1 MKKII
6 KAEDKI
12 LIMLAFFSISV
23 GLWGNF
29 RQLWLQDNGL
39 EASIIAKLLSISTL
53 ICAISIF
60 MISKKI
66 KINKLKNFIMF
77 CLITKSIV
85 LLGLFKFNHTIYD
98 EAIRL
103 LIILDVLFEKLIIIS
118 IYPFITT
125 IKKTDKL
132 YSKRKLIEYI
142 FRDIGILIGGLFIGK
157 TIYQFCVDYNMC
169 LLISILFLILASL
182 VLINI
187 KININFNS
195 DNSSKENNSCLKYI
209 LKDDIL
215 IIYFL
220 NYFVGNVAMNTGLG
234 LKILML
240 TNFCQFS
247 DSVAT
252 NYLLILGLI
261 ADAIGVIALK
271 YLTPKNDYITVM
283 LKFGIRFL
291 FYLVAFCVDTVEMT
305 IIAISWSILIST
317 AYENI
322 IDAPYINRVRTEYQL
337 TFTNYR
343 YIIGILGESIGLL
356 LAGKIYPYGATSMLG
371 LSAFFMIFQ
380 ISLSC
385 VLIYMRNNKKRRVL
399 EVKENGSY

>member
-1 MKKII
+1 MKKIF
-6 KAEDKI
+6 KTEDKI

-53 ICAISIF
+53 ICAMFIF
-60 MISKKI
+60 MIAKKI
-66 KINKLKNFIMF
+66 KIDRLKNFIMF
-77 CLITKSIV
+77 CLIAKSTV
-85 LLGLFKFNHTIYD
+85 LFGLFQFNHTNWN
-98 EAIRL
+98 ELIRL

-142 FRDIGILIGGLFIGK
+142 FRDVGILIGGLFIGK
-157 TIYQFCVDYNMC
+157 TIYQICFDYNLC
-169 LLISILFLILASL
+169 LLISILFLVFACL
-182 VLINI
+182 VVANI
-187 KININFNS
+187 KITINS
-195 DNSSKENNSCLKYI
+195 DNKSKENNNCLRYI

-220 NYFVGNVAMNTGLG
+220 NYFVGNIAMNTGLG
-234 LKILML
+234 LKMLML
-240 TNFCQFS
+240 TNFCEFS

-261 ADAIGVIALK
+261 ADVIGIVALK
-271 YLTPKNDYITVM
+271 YLTSKNDYITVM

-291 FYLVAFCVDTVEMT
+291 FYIIAFCVDTVEMT

-322 IDAPYINRVRTEYQL
+322 IDAPYINRVSTENQL

-343 YIIGILGESIGLL
+343 YIIGILGESIGLSF
-356 LAGKIYPYGATSMLG
+356 AGKMYAYGATSMLG
-371 LSAFFMIFQ
+371 LSAFFMVFQ
-380 ISLSC
+380 IGLSC
-385 VLIYMRNNKKRRVL
+385 TLIYMRHNKKRECL

>member
-53 ICAISIF
+53 ICAMCIF

-66 KINKLKNFIMF
+66 KINKLKNFIIF
-77 CLITKSIV
+77 CLVSKSIV
-85 LLGLFKFNHTIYD
+85 LFGLFQFNHTTYS
-98 EAIRL
+98 EVIRL
-103 LIILDVLFEKLIIIS
+103 LIILDVLFEKLVIIS

-157 TIYQFCVDYNMC
+157 TIYQICVDYNLC
-169 LLISILFLILASL
+169 LLISILFLLLASFV
-182 VLINI
+182 VLNI
-187 KININFNS
+187 KININLENT
-195 DNSSKENNSCLKYI
+195 NKEKNNCLRYI
-209 LKDDIL
+209 LRDDIL

-220 NYFVGNVAMNTGLG
+220 NYFVGNIAMNTGLG
-234 LKILML
+234 LKMLML

-261 ADAIGVIALK
+261 ADVIGVVALK
-271 YLTPKNDYITVM
+271 CLTPKNDYLTVI

-291 FYLVAFCVDTVEMT
+291 FYIIAFCADTVEMT
-305 IIAISWSILIST
+305 LMAISWSILIST

-322 IDAPYINRVRTEYQL
+322 IDAPYINRVSTEYQL

-343 YIIGILGESIGLL
+343 YIIGILGESIGLFF
-356 LAGKIYPYGATSMLG
+356 AGKMYAYGATSMLG
-371 LSAFFMIFQ
+371 LSAFFMVFQ
-380 ISLSC
+380 IGLSC
-385 VLIYMRNNKKRRVL
+385 TLVYMRHNKRRGVL

>member
-1 MKKII
+1 MKKIF
-6 KAEDKI
+6 KTEDKI

-53 ICAISIF
+53 ICAMFIF
-60 MISKKI
+60 MIAKKI
-66 KINKLKNFIMF
+66 KIDRLKNFIMF
-77 CLITKSIV
+77 CLIAKSTV
-85 LLGLFKFNHTIYD
+85 LFGLFQFNHTNWN
-98 EAIRL
+98 ELIRL

-142 FRDIGILIGGLFIGK
+142 FRDVGILIGGLFIGK
-157 TIYQFCVDYNMC
+157 TIYQICFDYNLC
-169 LLISILFLILASL
+169 LLISILFLVFACL
-182 VLINI
+182 VVANI
-187 KININFNS
+187 KITINS
-195 DNSSKENNSCLKYI
+195 DNKSKENNNCLRYI

-220 NYFVGNVAMNTGLG
+220 NYFVGNIAMNTGLG
-234 LKILML
+234 LKMLML
-240 TNFCQFS
+240 TNFCEFS

-261 ADAIGVIALK
+261 ADVIGIVALK
-271 YLTPKNDYITVM
+271 YLTSKNDYITVM

-291 FYLVAFCVDTVEMT
+291 FYIIAFCVDTVEMT

-322 IDAPYINRVRTEYQL
+322 IDAPYINRVSTENQL

-343 YIIGILGESIGLL
+343 YIIGILGESIGLSF
-356 LAGKIYPYGATSMLG
+356 AGKMYSYGATSMLG
-371 LSAFFMIFQ
+371 LSAFFMVFQ
-380 ISLSC
+380 IGLSC
-385 VLIYMRNNKKRRVL
+385 TLIYMRHNKKRECL